1 MYKIIQN
8 ELDDEDSWTMV
19 MDIDFRLEVSK
30 SLPSESISPENKW
43 H

>member
-8 ELDDEDSWTMV
+8 ELDDEVSWTVV
-19 MDIDFRLEVSK
+19 MEVDIHLEVCK
-30 SLPSESISPENKW
+30 NLPYESISPENKL

>member
-8 ELDDEDSWTMV
+8 ELDDEDKLTMV
-19 MDIDFRLEVSK
+19 MEVDIRLEVSK